1 MRQFIIAVLA
11 WICCALF
18 LAHFL
23 LIAIMG
29 SVVIA
34 EPHIPFMVAE
44 VVMFAG
50 FMALAMWEIVSILR
64 RYIK

>member
-1 MRQFIIAVLA
+1 MRHFIIAVLA
-11 WICCALF
+11 WICSALF

-23 LIAIMG
+23 LIAIYG

-34 EPHIPFMVAE
+34 EPHIPVLLIE

-50 FMALAMWEIVSILR
+50 FMALAMWEILSI
-64 RYIK
+64 IKK